1 MMRKLFVVGAL
12 ILLSAC
18 GADSDDG
25 AVVSPTTTSGD
36 VTSGTVDGV
45 ADVTVALP
53 PLVSVPVDDLGTN
66 HVNPPVS
73 FDQSPSIGGDHYGF
87 WQNCG
92 FYDVDVLEGAAT
104 HTMEHGAVW
113 ITYNSDA
120 MTAADLAV
128 LESLAADDGKLLVSP
143 YPHDDPIVLSAWG
156 VQQRGVQ
163 SASSP
168 EVAAFVELWKEN
180 PELTEAMVRCDG
192 AAGIPPNDIR
202 TLADGA
208 QVPAEFD

>member
-1 MMRKLFVVGAL
+1 MRTLLVIAAL

-18 GADSDDG
+18 GGDSDDG
-25 AVVSPTTTSGD
+25 AVASPTTSSGD
-36 VTSGTVDGV
+36 TTSGTVD
-45 ADVTVALP
+45 DVLEEPEPLP
-53 PLVSVPVDDLGTN
+53 PLVSVPFADYGTN
-66 HVNPPVS
+66 HANPPVE
-73 FDQSPSIGGDHYGF
+73 FDTSPSIGGDHYGF

-92 FYDVDVLEGAAT
+92 FYDVAVLEGAAT
-104 HTMEHGAVW
+104 HSMEHGAVW
-113 ITYNSDA
+113 ITYNA
-120 MTAADLAV
+120 LAITPGELAV
-128 LESLAADDGKLLVSP
+128 LESMAADDAKLLVSP

-163 SASSP
+163 SASAP
-168 EVAAFVELWKEN
+168 VVAAFVEMWSEN
-180 PELTEAMVRCDG
+180 PELAEARVRCDG